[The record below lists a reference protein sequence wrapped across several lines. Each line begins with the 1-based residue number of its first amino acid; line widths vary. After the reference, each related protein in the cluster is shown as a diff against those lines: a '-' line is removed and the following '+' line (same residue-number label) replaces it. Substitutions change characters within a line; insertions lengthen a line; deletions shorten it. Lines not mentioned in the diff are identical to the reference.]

1 VDPAGLT
8 AAPDRAR
15 LSPVAGTGVSAD
27 ASEPPDRS
35 GLSPAELRAELRDF
49 LGEHHPGPMP
59 RDRAERLAFLRGWQ
73 ATLSDLGWVAPG
85 WPSRWGGMGLPVPL
99 QAVYHR
105 EMALGRAPV
114 PPTNAV
120 GIVGPTLL
128 RDGTDAQ
135 RERYVRPMLRA
146 DELWCQGFSEP
157 DAGSDLAA
165 LRTRAVLD
173 GGLDGDPADGVYRV
187 TGRKIWSTNAPVAH
201 RMLLLARTGTPESRS
216 RGITCLVVDM
226 AAPGV
231 TVHPLR
237 DMTGATVFAEVVLDD
252 VPVPAADRIGAHD
265 DGWRSA
271 RVTLGHERSTSLT
284 AAALRYQRVVGDLIE
299 LARRRGRTTDPGVRQ
314 ELARMVT
321 GARLL
326 ELNGARVL
334 GRVLGGQEPG
344 PVSSVSRL
352 QHAEFEQRLHEV
364 AVRLLGADAMLDAAD
379 PRMRTDGRW
388 VRGFLRTRASTIG
401 AGTSQVQRNTIAEKV
416 LGLPADREET

>member
-1 VDPAGLT
+1 M
-8 AAPDRAR
+8 
-15 LSPVAGTGVSAD
+15 GV
-27 ASEPPDRS
+27 
-35 GLSPAELRAELRDF
+35 AELRAELREF
-49 LGEHHPGPMP
+49 LHERHPGSTP
-59 RDRAERLAFLRGWQ
+59 RDRAERLAFLRAWQ
-73 ATLSDLGWVAPG
+73 ATLTDLGWVAPG
-85 WPSRWGGMGLPVPL
+85 WPRRWGGMGLPAAL

-105 EMALGRAPV
+105 EMALARTPV

-128 RDGTDAQ
+128 RDGTDSQ
-135 RERYVRPMLRA
+135 RERYLRPMLRA

-173 GGLDGDPADGVYRV
+173 GGPADGVYRV
-187 TGRKIWSTNAPVAH
+187 TGRKIWSTNAPVAR
-201 RMLLLARTGTPESRS
+201 RMLLLARTGTQESRS

-231 TVHPLR
+231 RVNPLR
-237 DMTGATVFAEVVLDD
+237 DMTGAAMFAEIVLDD
-252 VPVPAADRIGAHD
+252 VPVPVADRIGAHG

-284 AAALRYQRVVGDLIE
+284 AAALRYQRVVGDLVE
-299 LARRRGRTTDPGVRQ
+299 LAKRRGRTGDPGVRQ

-334 GRVLGGQEPG
+334 GRVLGGQDPG

-364 AVRLLGADAMLDAAD
+364 AVRLLGADGVLDATD

>member
-1 VDPAGLT
+1 MGRTGLTGLAGLT
-8 AAPDRAR
+8 APPAESRLAAPADLPDR
-15 LSPVAGTGVSAD
+15 SAL
-27 ASEPPDRS
+27 ADRS
-35 GLSPAELRAELRDF
+35 GLAEAAFRTELRAF
-49 LGEHHPGPMP
+49 LGEHHPGPTP
-59 RDRAERLAFLRGWQ
+59 RERSVRLAFLRAWQ
-73 ATLSDLGWVAPG
+73 GTLTDLGWVAPA
-85 WPSRWGGMGLPVPL
+85 WPRRWGGMGLPAAL

-120 GIVGPTLL
+120 GIVGPALL

-135 RERYVRPMLRA
+135 RERYLRPMLRA

-157 DAGSDLAA
+157 EAGSDLAA

-173 GGLDGDPADGVYRV
+173 GEAQDGVYRV

-226 AAPGV
+226 SAPGV
-231 TVHPLR
+231 RVRPLR
-237 DMTGATVFAEVVLDD
+237 DMTGATVFAEVSLDD
-252 VPVPAADRIGAHD
+252 VVVPAADRIGAHD
-265 DGWRSA
+265 GGWRCA

-284 AAALRYQRVVGDLIE
+284 AAALRYQRVVGDLVE
-299 LARRRGRTTDPGVRQ
+299 LARRRGATGDPAVRQ
-314 ELARMVT
+314 ELARAVT

-334 GRVLGGQEPG
+334 GRVLGGRDPG
-344 PVSSVSRL
+344 PVSSVNRL
-352 QHAEFEQRLHEV
+352 QHAEFEQWLHEL
-364 AVRLLGADAMLDAAD
+364 AVRLLGADGLLDAAD
-379 PRMRTDGRW
+379 PRLGTDGRW
-388 VRGFLRTRASTIG
+388 VRGFLRTRGSTIG
-401 AGTSQVQRNTIAEKV
+401 AGTSEMQRNTIAEKV